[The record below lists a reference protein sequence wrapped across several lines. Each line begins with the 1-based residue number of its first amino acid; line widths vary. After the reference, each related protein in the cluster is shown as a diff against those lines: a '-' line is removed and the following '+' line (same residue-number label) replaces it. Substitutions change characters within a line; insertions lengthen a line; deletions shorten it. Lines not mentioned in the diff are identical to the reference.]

1 MTTGRHIKLLLAISI
16 AAATLMLTAIPS
28 WADEHEIRGQVL
40 NVTPGAAPPAGLQ
53 VILTVFEGTDPIGQL
68 VTTTDEGGS
77 FVFGEAPRIEGL
89 GYLFQLQ
96 YQGAQYRF
104 QLDPGSRS
112 PVEILIYEPTSELS
126 SLSILDDT
134 IMVTREPGQYEQL
147 TVRQVVRVR
156 NETMET
162 FVPSFGDAEAGM
174 MNFLRVSMPTG
185 FREMT
190 VRSDLQ
196 GGQIIPVERGV
207 GITTA
212 IPPGIHAIVF
222 AYVAP
227 YDKSDLIFEPLYP
240 LGADSVR
247 VLVREDVGQLIGPG
261 IREEESVIV
270 SGSEF
275 RVYSVEDVA
284 SGERVTI
291 GFIDLPEAPW
301 TTTLMDAFTTEWQVT
316 AVIPGVTALFLL
328 LFLAY
333 AWRLQKRDPR
343 AVDPATLVENVQ
355 SQPDQMQ
362 LLGQIAELDTRRER
376 GEVPEEAYR
385 QRRALLKRTLLFRA
399 LKSAS
404 SA

>member
-1 MTTGRHIKLLLAISI
+1 MTVDRFRRPLLVLSFAIAMFLLA
-16 AAATLMLTAIPS
+16 AMPA
-28 WADEHEIRGQVL
+28 WADDHEISGRVINL
-40 NVTPGAAPPAGLQ
+40 TPDADPPAGLQ
-53 VILTVFEGTDPIGQL
+53 VVLTIFEGTEPIGQL
-68 VTTTDEGGS
+68 ATTTDENGS
-77 FVFGEAPRIEGL
+77 FIFGEIPRLAGL

-104 QLDPGSRS
+104 QLDPGATI
-112 PVEILIYEPTSELS
+112 PVQIAIYEPTSELS
-126 SLSILDDT
+126 SLSVLDDT

-156 NETMET
+156 NETLET
-162 FVPSFGDAEAGM
+162 FVPSFGDAGAGM
-174 MNFLRVSMPTG
+174 MNFLRISMPAG

-196 GGQIIPVERGV
+196 GGQVIPVDRGV

-222 AYVAP
+222 AYAAP
-227 YDKSDLIFEPLYP
+227 YDQSDLIFEPLYP

-247 VLVREDVGQLIGPG
+247 VLVREDVGQLIGPD

-270 SGSEF
+270 SGSNF
-275 RVYSVEDVA
+275 RVYSVEEVTAGD
-284 SGERVTI
+284 RVSL
-291 GFIDLPEAPW
+291 GFTDLPQAPW
-301 TTTLMDAFTTEWQVT
+301 TTTLADAFTAEWQIT
-316 AVIPGVTALFLL
+316 AVIPGVTALLLL

-343 AVDPATLVENVQ
+343 PVDPAVFLENVQ
-355 SQPDQMQ
+355 SQPDQME
-362 LLGQIAELDTRRER
+362 LVERIAELDGRRER
-376 GEVPEEAYR
+376 GEVSEEDYT
-385 QRRALLKRTLLFRA
+385 QRRTLLKRSLLSRA
-399 LKSAS
+399 LRSAS